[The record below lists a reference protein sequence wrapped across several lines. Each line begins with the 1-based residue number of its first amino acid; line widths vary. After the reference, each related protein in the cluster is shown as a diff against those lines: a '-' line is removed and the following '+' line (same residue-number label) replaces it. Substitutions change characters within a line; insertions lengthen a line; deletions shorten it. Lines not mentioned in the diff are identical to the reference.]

1 MGEMNLKILASDYDG
16 TLFFGEE
23 EPNFRERDIKAI
35 QEFQKA
41 GNLFGICTGRP
52 YQGITSF
59 IPESIHLDFYI
70 LNSGAVVIDQKG
82 KEILKMA
89 IPLQTF
95 QEMWKIYP
103 DLPYFVMTEDK
114 MYVRELLG
122 DKPSNDRM
130 RIFEKPL
137 DLAGKEILGISFH
150 VDEDE
155 ELRKILTTL
164 QQFPTLSVFQNRNDI
179 DCVAAGCSKST
190 GLKALQQH
198 LNLNDQQVACIGD
211 SHNDLP
217 MLRGIQESFTFHTS
231 PEVVKASAKYLV
243 DDIAMCIQKLLKAS

>member
-35 QEFQKA
+35 KEFQKA

-52 YQGITSF
+52 YQGITPF

-82 KEILKMA
+82 EEILKMA

-95 QEMWKIYP
+95 QDMWKLYP

-114 MYVRELLG
+114 LYVRELLG
-122 DKPSNDRM
+122 NKPSNDRM

-137 DLAGKEILGISFH
+137 DLADKEILGISFH

-155 ELRKILTTL
+155 ELQKILATL

-211 SHNDLP
+211 SYNDLP
-217 MLRGIQESFTFHTS
+217 MIEVVDTSFTFKTS
-231 PEVVKASAKYLV
+231 PEMIQTQGDYVVSSIQEA
-243 DDIAMCIQKLLKAS
+243 IAIIKEE